1 MNIKCIKNEY
11 MSIHTSDDDIFAWA
25 EKHTQDTN
33 AAFVIT
39 SDNIRDYQAFAASH
53 RCFLCKKKTHPLDMI
68 QSDVYTLR
76 KKVCIRKNI

>member
-25 EKHTQDTN
+25 EKHTQDMN

-39 SDNIRDYQAFAASH
+39 CDNIRDYQVLRRISQMQP
-53 RCFLCKKKTHPLDMI
+53 FLVQKKNAPSRYDSIGCLH
-68 QSDVYTLR
+68 VA
-76 KKVCIRKNI
+76 